1 MTHNVFY
8 KKPRLKDEY
17 ETRMDPRLRI
27 VNDEVAEWVYLKF
40 NKPWTIT
47 CIMRTPAENE
57 AVGGKEKTAH
67 YIDISGYVRADD
79 CRSRNFTK
87 SEKVLIVEYVNAT
100 WNRFIEYVHIVWHNS
115 GHGEH
120 FHININYGK

>member
-1 MTHNVFY
+1 MSHNIFF
-8 KKPRLKDEY
+8 KTKRIQEEF
-17 ETRMDPRLRI
+17 ETRMDPRTRI
-27 VNDEVAEWVYLKF
+27 VNEDIADFVYREF

-47 CIMRTPAENE
+47 CIMRTPAENA
-57 AVGGKEKTAH
+57 AVEGKEKTAH
-67 YIDISGYVRADD
+67 YVDISGYVRADD

-87 SEKVLIVEYVNAT
+87 KEKREIIEHVNSV
-100 WNRFIEYVHIVWHNS
+100 WNRFVEYVHIVHHNS